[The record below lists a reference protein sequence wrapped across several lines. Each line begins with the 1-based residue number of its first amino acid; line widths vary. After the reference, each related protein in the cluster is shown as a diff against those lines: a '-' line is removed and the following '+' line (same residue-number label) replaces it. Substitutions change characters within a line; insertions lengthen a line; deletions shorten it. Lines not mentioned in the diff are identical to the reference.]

1 MNDLLNEK
9 DFSASQYNPWPLF
22 RRFYLF
28 AIAQIAVVQ
37 LCVSFIL
44 SVSGILMFVVYLLLP
59 AVTVVWMFTSNTKN
73 FLLERRIK
81 IIAIVWLMLSFTIT
95 NLIVNIAKIV
105 FRPTMY
111 VFLDLWQQLLVSI
124 LFFIIQ
130 LGVCFLVV
138 SVVSGV
144 VKNKLQN

>member
-9 DFSASQYNPWPLF
+9 DFSASQYDPWPLF

-37 LCVSFIL
+37 LCVLFIL
-44 SVSGILMFVVYLLLP
+44 SASGILMFLVYLLIP
-59 AVTVVWMFTSNTKN
+59 AATVVWMFTSNTKN
-73 FLLERRIK
+73 FLLERRVK
-81 IIAIVWLMLSFTIT
+81 VIAIVWLMLSYTIT
-95 NLIVNIAKIV
+95 NLIVNMGKIV
-105 FRPTMY
+105 FRSTVY
-111 VFLDLWQQLLVSI
+111 VFLDLWEQLLISV

-130 LGVCFLVV
+130 FGVCLLVV